1 MYYAL
6 VNTAIGIL
14 YTNTQPDA
22 GHTDEVLYGMKVQVL
37 QQDLDSGRSLVRTH
51 YRYEGWIDSA
61 DLYPANA
68 VTDDWEN
75 GAQVW
80 LRHNYADI
88 LSAPKIQAL
97 PLISLVRG
105 ARLQLIGP
113 VEGDAAGWVKV
124 RLLDGR
130 VGYIREPFLM
140 PYIAPREV
148 SDLNEDDFRSAVT
161 ATAREY
167 LGTQYRWGGKSPLGI
182 DCSGLCSTAYMQNG
196 ILIYRDASMREG
208 FPVHPIDRAAV
219 KPGDLFF
226 FPGHIAMS
234 LGGDL
239 FIHSTSKGGY
249 YGVVINSFDPS
260 HPNSRPDLL
269 KILSACGSIF

>member
-88 LSAPKIQAL
+88 LSTPKIQAL

-140 PYIAPREV
+140 PYTAPREV
-148 SDLNEDDFRSAVT
+148 SDLNEEDFRSAVT

-196 ILIYRDASMREG
+196 ILIYRDA
-208 FPVHPIDRAAV
+208 
-219 KPGDLFF
+219 
-226 FPGHIAMS
+226 
-234 LGGDL
+234 
-239 FIHSTSKGGY
+239 
-249 YGVVINSFDPS
+249 
-260 HPNSRPDLL
+260 
-269 KILSACGSIF
+269 